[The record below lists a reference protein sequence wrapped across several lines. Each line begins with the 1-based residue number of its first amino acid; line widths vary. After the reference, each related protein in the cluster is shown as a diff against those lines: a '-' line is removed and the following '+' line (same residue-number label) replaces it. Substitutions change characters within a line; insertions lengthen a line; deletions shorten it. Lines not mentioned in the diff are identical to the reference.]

1 MSQITIVGLGL
12 IGSSIGL
19 GLKALEQDYVIFGHD
34 KERKAMDRAAKIGA
48 VDKTHWNLISAC
60 ENADMIILAIP
71 INDIAPTMKALQ
83 EDLKPGCLIMDTA
96 PLKRPVQK
104 AAEEYLPNNVHFIG
118 SDPVLTTDEGLTAQ
132 DASATL
138 FKGMTWT
145 LCPME
150 SANAD
155 AVRIATNMISVL
167 GATPYFLSPEEHD
180 GLMAAAESLPL
191 MLSGALMHAV
201 STAESWREIRR
212 MAGAQFGRATQMPD
226 FDPESLT
233 ETVFDNRD
241 NVLYWLKVMLTEL
254 EAWAQALKEE
264 DRESIT
270 EWFDA
275 AQEARQ
281 QWLKLQSTHDWDN
294 ALKDSNVEYSGFWS
308 RMLGFSSSK
317 RSKKKKLWKE

>member
-12 IGSSIGL
+12 IGASIGL
-19 GLKALEQDYVIFGHD
+19 GLKALEQDYVIVGHD
-34 KERKAMDRAAKIGA
+34 KERKAMDRAVKMRA

-60 ENADMIILAIP
+60 EKADMIILAIP
-71 INDIAPTMKALQ
+71 INDIAPTMAALK

-104 AAEEYLPNNVHFIG
+104 AAETHLPQNVHFIG
-118 SDPVLTTDEGLTAQ
+118 SNPILTGGEDLSAE
-132 DASATL
+132 DASAAL
-138 FKGMTWT
+138 FKGITWT
-145 LCPME
+145 LCPLE
-150 SANAD
+150 SANTE
-155 AVRIATNMISVL
+155 AVKIAANMVSAL

-191 MLSGALMHAV
+191 MISGALMHAV

-233 ETVFDNRD
+233 ETVLDNRD
-241 NVLYWLKVMLTEL
+241 NVLYWLKVMQTEL
-254 EAWAQALKEE
+254 ERWAQALKTE
-264 DRESIT
+264 DHESVT
-270 EWFDA
+270 AWFSQ
-275 AQEARQ
+275 AQQARQ
-281 QWLKLQSTHDWDN
+281 QWLKLQATHDWED
-294 ALKDSNVEYSGFWS
+294 ALKNQNVEYSGFWS

-317 RSKKKKLWKE
+317 RSKKKLWKE